1 MATAESIKLEG
12 LNNVKEMLAA
22 LGPGLEAA
30 NERAQNKMAY
40 ELMLA
45 EREHAKAKLDRP
57 TSFTISSI
65 VYKKY
70 GASSFTVGD
79 LTVTTP
85 DIPGAGV
92 FVGDLF
98 KRFGANEE
106 HYFGVQIFGGKTAGP
121 RASELRL
128 QEMGMMPRDKVWV
141 PASGVGLDSYGNVK
155 GTVIQKMLAELMA
168 NGRKAPNFVV
178 LGKPGQETGIYTKVG
193 EDWFPFLAFVDAKS
207 YSGRVDFYEKA
218 DSEVQQKF
226 TGIFNEAIDSELA
239 KL

>member
-1 MATAESIKLEG
+1 MSATPIKLEG
-12 LNNVKEMLAA
+12 LNNVREMIASLSPA
-22 LGPGLEAA
+22 LEKA

-40 ELMLA
+40 TLMQA
-45 EREHAKAKLDRP
+45 EREHAKSKLDRP

-79 LTVTTP
+79 LTVATP

-128 QEMGMMPRDKVWV
+128 QEMGMMPAGKVWV
-141 PASGVGLDSYGNVK
+141 PAPGVGLDSYGNVK
-155 GTVIQKMLAELMA
+155 GTVIQKMLAEFKTY
-168 NGRKAPNFVV
+168 GRRAVNFVV
-178 LGKPGQETGIYTKVG
+178 LGKPGDEKGVYTKVG
-193 EDWFPFLAFVDAKS
+193 DEWFPFLAFVDAKS

-226 TGIFNEAIDSELA
+226 KGILDEAIDAELA